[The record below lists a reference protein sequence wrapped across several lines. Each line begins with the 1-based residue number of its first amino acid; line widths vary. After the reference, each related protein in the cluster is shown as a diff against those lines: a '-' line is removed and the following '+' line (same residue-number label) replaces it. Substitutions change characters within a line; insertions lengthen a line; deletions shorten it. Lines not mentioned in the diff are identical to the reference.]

1 MGMAIR
7 APRYTVADLDDFPND
22 GKRYELLDG
31 VLFVTPAPANA
42 HQVVASRLSFM
53 LTSALGPSGDAQVV
67 GPGAVRHLP
76 TTHLEPDLLV
86 YPKRFAP
93 GTKWEN
99 IENHWL
105 AIEILSRGSRVYDR
119 DFKRDAYL
127 ALGVAEVWLVD
138 MRGKWVDACREG
150 KIKRHRGTIRWRVPT
165 LDRIVAVDLD
175 EVFEGL
181 P

>member
-7 APRYTVADLDDFPND
+7 VPRYTVADLRGFPDDGN
-22 GKRYELLDG
+22 RYELLDG
-31 VLFVTPAPANA
+31 VLLVTPQAANA
-42 HQVVASRLSFM
+42 HQVVASRLISI
-53 LTSALGPSGDAQVV
+53 LSAALCQSGDAHVV

-76 TTHLEPDLLV
+76 KTHLEPDLLV

-93 GTKWEN
+93 GPKWEK
-99 IENHWL
+99 IKNHWL
-105 AIEILSRGSRVYDR
+105 AVEILSRSSRVYDR

-138 MRGKWVDACREG
+138 TRDKWVDVCRKG
-150 KIKRHRGTIRWRVPT
+150 KITRVRDTIRWRVPT

-175 EVFEGL
+175 AVFEGL